1 MGELF
6 DKILAEVLAC
16 VEDRAVEGGEA
27 PGRLL
32 PKG

>member
-1 MGELF
+1 MRRSLVF
-6 DKILAEVLAC
+6 TAFLLAC

-27 PGRLL
+27 PGQLL